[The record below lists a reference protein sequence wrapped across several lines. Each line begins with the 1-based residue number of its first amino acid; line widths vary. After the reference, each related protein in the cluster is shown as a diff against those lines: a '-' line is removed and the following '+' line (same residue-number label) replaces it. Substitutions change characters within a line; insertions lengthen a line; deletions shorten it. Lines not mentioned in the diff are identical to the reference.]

1 MCDDVFLFKGKKN
14 EKKFCERKKR
24 QFFTPRRKTISFH
37 ISFFCNTNTFENRK
51 KKREEEEE
59 EEKSFVS

>member
-1 MCDDVFLFKGKKN
+1 MMFSFLKGKKN

-37 ISFFCNTNTFENRK
+37 ISFFCDTNTFENRK